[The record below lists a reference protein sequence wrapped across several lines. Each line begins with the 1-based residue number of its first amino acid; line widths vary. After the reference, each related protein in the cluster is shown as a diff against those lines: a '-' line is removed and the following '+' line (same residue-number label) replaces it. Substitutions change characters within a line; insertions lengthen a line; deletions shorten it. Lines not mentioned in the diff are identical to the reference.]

1 MRNKLI
7 VLLFVFAAAGIVR
20 ADCGKGKVDAERT
33 FEKLRV
39 GVLVYG
45 AGMMDGSEIQ
55 EVVIAM
61 LALDSAKVNVVFFA
75 PSDAQADVIDHNT
88 YQTVTGETRNMLTE
102 SARITHGNVVPISKV
117 SAADFDA
124 LILPGGLGFIKGV
137 TTYARDGINFT
148 INPDLQ
154 RILVDMHA
162 AGKPIGFLCVT
173 PIAAAKLFGK
183 EKVTLTIG
191 NNKDM
196 IAQVEAMGARHVEA
210 AASEIVVDKH
220 ARIVSSPAYMVGPD
234 ISTVASGIKKCVLQV
249 LEMAPGTR

>member
-1 MRNKLI
+1 MRNKLF
-7 VLLFVFAAAGIVR
+7 VLLFVLVATGIVW

-33 FEKLRV
+33 FEKLKV

-75 PSDAQADVIDHNT
+75 PEDVQADVIDHNT

-102 SARITHGNVVPISKV
+102 SARITHGNVVPINKV

-154 RILVDMHA
+154 RIEDPGLIRYLRREQLYRCMH
-162 AGKPIGFLCVT
+162 
-173 PIAAAKLFGK
+173 
-183 EKVTLTIG
+183 G
-191 NNKDM
+191 NRLPPRE
-196 IAQVEAMGARHVEA
+196 V
-210 AASEIVVDKH
+210 
-220 ARIVSSPAYMVGPD
+220 
-234 ISTVASGIKKCVLQV
+234 
-249 LEMAPGTR
+249 